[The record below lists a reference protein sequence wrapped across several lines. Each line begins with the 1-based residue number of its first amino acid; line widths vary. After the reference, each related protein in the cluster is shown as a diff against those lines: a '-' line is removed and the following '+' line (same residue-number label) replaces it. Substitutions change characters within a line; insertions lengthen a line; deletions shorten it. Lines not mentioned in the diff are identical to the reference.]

1 LGVANSNP
9 SRIASAS
16 ISAASSL
23 DALPTDAR
31 ESGGDEENIESR
43 SRDVVDVGVDVGVR
57 MISVISPSI
66 PKPNAAL
73 SNESSAARAVV
84 APVPTRRARAERAVT
99 RVTFADRVSRGTGR
113 RRRRGLT
120 RASRPGRRV

>member
-1 LGVANSNP
+1 LGVANNNP

-23 DALPTDAR
+23 DALPTDAL
-31 ESGGDEENIESR
+31 ESGGDEENIQSR

-66 PKPNAAL
+66 PKPKRRAL
-73 SNESSAARAVV
+73 ERIERRSRG
-84 APVPTRRARAERAVT
+84 RRARS
-99 RVTFADRVSRGTGR
+99 D
-113 RRRRGLT
+113 
-120 RASRPGRRV
+120 ASRRAQNAR

>member
-84 APVPTRRARAERAVT
+84 APVPTRRRARRT
-99 RVTFADRVSRGTGR
+99 RGDARYVR
-113 RRRRGLT
+113 LT
-120 RASRPGRRV
+120 ASRAAPGDVGVVD